1 MPMSWSVEVDSFRQV
16 LVWIGEFLLSL
27 SGNILFVLILLLL
40 SRVARNRFRA
50 FAERRHMHPSVPAL
64 VDNVVN
70 TVVYVAIGFVVLAVL
85 GVNTRSLA
93 TFAGLVTAALTLSL
107 QDVFKN
113 IFCGFYLLAERPFS
127 TGDRV
132 RIGSEEGTI
141 ERIDLRVTRIRN
153 DRQELVLVPN
163 SLFFSQMSIAHST
176 LHRRSLTVQVV
187 GVQESR
193 ADAELH
199 ICTAVANA
207 VSESLEPVMRLLRIG
222 PDGCDF
228 EVTVS
233 RVDTRDQEHVI
244 AALNTALPDAT
255 ISVIAR

>member
-1 MPMSWSVEVDSFRQV
+1 MPMSWSVEIDSFRQV
-16 LVWIGEFLLSL
+16 LVWIGDFLLSL
-27 SGNILFVLILLLL
+27 SGYALIVLFLLLL

-50 FAERRHMHPSVPAL
+50 FAERRQMHPSVPAL
-64 VDNVVN
+64 VDNAVN
-70 TVVYVAIGFVVLAVL
+70 TVVYVAIGFVILAVL

-127 TGDRV
+127 TGDRI
-132 RIGSEEGTI
+132 RIGSEEGVI

-163 SLFFSQMSIAHST
+163 SLFFSQMSIARST
-176 LHRRSLTVQVV
+176 LQRRSLTVQIAGIHGEREDMEGQIRSTIT
-187 GVQESR
+187 GVASSNS
-193 ADAELH
+193 
-199 ICTAVANA
+199 TAT
-207 VSESLEPVMRLLRIG
+207 LRLLKIG
-222 PDGCDF
+222 PGGSDV
-228 EVTVS
+228 EVTVNT
-233 RVDTRDQEHVI
+233 VDAGDQKCVI
-244 AALNTALPDAT
+244 AALNAAFPDAT

>member
-1 MPMSWSVEVDSFRQV
+1 MSWSVEIDSFRQV
-16 LVWIGEFLLSL
+16 LGWIGDFLLSL
-27 SGNILFVLILLLL
+27 SGYALIVLFLLLL

-64 VDNVVN
+64 VDNAVN
-70 TVVYVAIGFVVLAVL
+70 TVVYVAIGFVILAVL

-163 SLFFSQMSIAHST
+163 SLFFSQMSIARST
-176 LHRRSLTVQVV
+176 LQRRSLTVQVS
-187 GVQESR
+187 GVKEPR

-199 ICTAVANA
+199 ICTAIGEA
-207 VSESLEPVMRLLRIG
+207 VSERLEPVLRLLRVG

-233 RVDTRDQEHVI
+233 RVDSRDQEHII
-244 AALNTALPDAT
+244 AALNTELPDAT